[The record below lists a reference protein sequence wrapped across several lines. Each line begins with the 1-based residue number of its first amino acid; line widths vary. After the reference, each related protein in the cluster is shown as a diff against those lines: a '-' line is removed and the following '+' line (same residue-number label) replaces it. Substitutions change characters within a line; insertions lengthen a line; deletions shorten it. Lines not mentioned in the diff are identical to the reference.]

1 MNDTGE
7 GVTLEHTPCDPVI
20 QEPVTLCDSL
30 TVISNRHKNLESA
43 RVLFFPLPTDAT
55 YAFCRFELPTSNRQ
69 RKSKGDEVFE
79 DTELLIGERAMLKL
93 ARKTQQAVV
102 VYPKGKKENAFIP
115 TGTTA

>member
-1 MNDTGE
+1 M
-7 GVTLEHTPCDPVI
+7 TLEHTPYDVRA
-20 QEPVTLCDSL
+20 QEPVSPEHSI

-79 DTELLIGERAMLKL
+79 DTELLSGECAMLKL
-93 ARKTQQAVV
+93 TRKTQQAVV
-102 VYPKGKKENAFIP
+102 VYPKGKKEKLVEH
-115 TGTTA
+115 